1 MASSAFKPS
10 STHNSALMELA
21 RFLEPARGGERTIAL
36 PRHILEAV
44 RDSRPS
50 ETEMNALIQA
60 IEPGLTTPCE
70 RIDCEGLLL
79 LCWTFLHS
87 TPCLAQ
93 QRGLCLIAESLYHYQ
108 SDSPEKTA
116 LKRSKKLVIGKHAI
130 NALIKGFI
138 DLEKSEIFRR
148 WVGVLVLELLEDCA
162 DNAEK
167 LKSDPAR
174 LRSLSHLVKH
184 GKCRVFTLIAGSIV
198 RILLNHGVLPEE
210 LCLTEDDRT
219 LYSKFPKSKHHDIDW
234 VLAFGEFVDEV
245 VMANILVIQRSDV
258 LYAFG
263 LDAGFHQYNTVDN
276 SAILVTVTKDED
288 LRIVVSASPTGPA
301 VYVDVPLRNIQDT
314 TIESV
319 WNAESQ
325 AHRYAVT
332 IELTQAVRNAW
343 YHDAV
348 GRKDK
353 TMSIA
358 FSSPSHAETL
368 IELLQQPKKVR
379 TTGRPTVMESQP
391 IDCSEAAL
399 NGEFA
404 RPNLALTHSQS
415 LAGVALQANSLLI
428 QSSSNGISNHKNA
441 ALPSTSQNGITK
453 HVSESGQEVEIHHDT
468 QRPASSV
475 SSAVEGID
483 VSQPDRANC
492 GETNSKAPKS
502 TAHAD
507 GQVIES
513 PRPTGTSA
521 DVEFGDSPGPNNDG
535 SHQQDQVTKYQDQ
548 GYDSSYDISPRA
560 SRIRTKSRDNA
571 VTAMQPKPSRPPGNN
586 RTLPTTDNNP
596 TEKPPLSKPRRS
608 LRNNDGNIEAG
619 VESQSTL
626 ELERA
631 AGTLMKN
638 ITTSKP
644 SDNREVAAPAKSKV
658 GLQKSHFIKKAKEGK
673 GKGQAPKGKDQEHV
687 EDEYNLPG
695 SPNGKDRNHIEDE
708 YDLPLSP
715 KAPVRKLEASII
727 QGKASPQAPDRAI
740 QQKPKPK
747 RPVKAAISLSSV
759 PSKRLE
765 AQPKPAHAPK
775 PPPEKA
781 VRPAKSEANK
791 DAGDASIWD
800 AGLENSNEDHE
811 TSPKQKTKA
820 KRVAKKPARDFK
832 GGKSKTVEIQPK
844 KISSQA
850 SLEYIAKAKPAANL
864 AQTRSRRAAAL
875 IANKKIQGLEE
886 SDEIVEEV
894 EEPVSMSR
902 KKPTTPTNKVEI
914 QPSLTEI
921 PEKEVLKDTDKAQA
935 SVNSNAKNIT
945 LSKDTV
951 PSIRPDE
958 YANSEASS
966 VENVELVSTTTR
978 HGIVQAGTTSIAR
991 LPPTN
996 PDLLEAQGTSSYGG
1010 KERGLT
1016 GVDVNGDIHNRSQNR
1031 EKGCIPESITEDFRA
1046 ASKEEGS
1053 IIEPILEIDE
1063 GARPLGMVGD
1073 AEDRHF
1079 QEAMPEMEAIDRR
1092 ENGTMNDETSEIRKN
1107 TATSQIEEGHSHM
1120 TRQEVQNTKRTT
1132 QYVNQTSIKPE
1143 RSRATPGD
1151 SKARD
1156 PFEAKLSLLTPDNET
1171 STATMK
1177 ERAKSHMKQ
1186 TSKASKEYNGGQH
1199 RVDEGKDV
1207 RSTGLVND
1215 SGRVTQDETQ
1225 DVVGIVQQ
1233 EKNSSINA
1241 KSGLHKKIQARQ
1253 RSPKDKGPMKE
1264 SVQTEQE
1271 QNVGLTQ
1278 PQQAISK
1285 HNSPGIPV
1293 AAVENK
1299 RKAVHDGVAREKR
1312 PKLTPSN
1319 EHKTPLH
1326 GKNEN
1331 LLQPTANATST
1342 SAKGKPIKM
1351 RLAEM
1356 HPPDINRKPEIISFS
1371 AEGPKNQGSASIKK
1385 PKPVTISTGMQT
1397 DDSKQAAPGKE
1408 LELLKRKAASR
1419 VDDPA
1424 PSAYEQPPKRQK
1436 QYITPPTKHNHVP
1449 QMIPEPTNSI
1459 AVQEMPNRVSSQST
1473 RVDENGSPMPS
1484 VHARHDMVAQTHGYK
1499 KDEEVAGSYL
1509 ITDVHTEDGVSYA
1522 EGDILED
1529 DPSLPLTIFPP
1540 LHQGHNAGFDRFSS
1554 NSKGKYGSPTAPSN
1568 FASMPAHYMFQ
1579 DGTIVNS
1586 QTKENIVP
1594 SEPQDPFTGA
1604 GQVGTSDFI
1613 RALRR
1618 KSGTE
1623 GRSQDDLLSRKG
1635 TAINA
1640 KRQIPACT
1648 EDPEKTLVEIEPPR
1662 KQRKRDVISIGS
1674 TITSSSSGLTA
1685 SAGVSSS
1692 IEASSLESDA
1702 QWRKAFEPHQGD
1714 MLGVLTE
1721 ISHRLMRH
1729 LVDKEQAIQDAV
1741 QDYVYGGSKLI
1752 EFCERECQRALGL
1765 NKAQLDHFRS
1775 ELSKGLEKFLAEVM
1789 EIAEKFDNARN
1800 ADFERQWN
1808 VEQDRL
1814 MDAAKQEF
1822 SRFAK

>member
-1 MASSAFKPS
+1 M
-10 STHNSALMELA
+10 
-21 RFLEPARGGERTIAL
+21 
-36 PRHILEAV
+36 
-44 RDSRPS
+44 
-50 ETEMNALIQA
+50 
-60 IEPGLTTPCE
+60 
-70 RIDCEGLLL
+70 
-79 LCWTFLHS
+79 
-87 TPCLAQ
+87 
-93 QRGLCLIAESLYHYQ
+93 
-108 SDSPEKTA
+108 
-116 LKRSKKLVIGKHAI
+116 
-130 NALIKGFI
+130 
-138 DLEKSEIFRR
+138 
-148 WVGVLVLELLEDCA
+148 
-162 DNAEK
+162 
-167 LKSDPAR
+167 
-174 LRSLSHLVKH
+174 
-184 GKCRVFTLIAGSIV
+184 
-198 RILLNHGVLPEE
+198 
-210 LCLTEDDRT
+210 
-219 LYSKFPKSKHHDIDW
+219 
-234 VLAFGEFVDEV
+234 
-245 VMANILVIQRSDV
+245 
-258 LYAFG
+258 
-263 LDAGFHQYNTVDN
+263 DN

-301 VYVDVPLRNIQDT
+301 VYVDVPLGNIQDT
-314 TIESV
+314 TIVAV

-353 TMSIA
+353 KMSIA

-453 HVSESGQEVEIHHDT
+453 HVSESGLEVVIHHDT

-475 SSAVEGID
+475 SSAIEGID

-507 GQVIES
+507 GPVIES

-571 VTAMQPKPSRPPGNN
+571 VTAIQPKPSRPPGNN
-586 RTLPTTDNNP
+586 RTSPATDDGP
-596 TEKPPLSKPRRS
+596 TEKPPLSEPRRS
-608 LRNNDGNIEAG
+608 LRNYDVNIEAG

-631 AGTLMKN
+631 AGTLTKN
-638 ITTSKP
+638 VTTSKS

-658 GLQKSHFIKKAKEGK
+658 VQESHLIKKAKEGK
-673 GKGQAPKGKDQEHV
+673 GKGQALK
-687 EDEYNLPG
+687 
-695 SPNGKDRNHIEDE
+695 GKDRNHIEDE

-727 QGKASPQAPDRAI
+727 QGKTRPQAPDRAI

-747 RPVKAAISLSSV
+747 RPVKAATSLSSV

-765 AQPKPAHAPK
+765 AQSKPAHAPK

-791 DAGDASIWD
+791 DAGEASIWD

-811 TSPKQKTKA
+811 TSRKQKTKA

-832 GGKSKTVEIQPK
+832 EGKSKTVESQPK

-894 EEPVSMSR
+894 EESVSMSR
-902 KKPTTPTNKVEI
+902 KEPTTPTNKEEI
-914 QPSLTEI
+914 QRSLTEI
-921 PEKEVLKDTDKAQA
+921 PEKEVLKETDKAQA
-935 SVNSNAKNIT
+935 SVNSNAKNLT

-978 HGIVQAGTTSIAR
+978 HGIAQAGTTSIPR

-1016 GVDVNGDIHNRSQNR
+1016 GVDVNGDIHNMSRNR
-1031 EKGCIPESITEDFRA
+1031 EKGFIPESITNDFRA
-1046 ASKEEGS
+1046 ASKEGGS

-1063 GARPLGMVGD
+1063 GARPLEMVGD
-1073 AEDRHF
+1073 AEDSHF

-1092 ENGTMNDETSEIRKN
+1092 ENGTMNDETSESRKN

-1132 QYVNQTSIKPE
+1132 QYVNQASIKSE
-1143 RSRATPGD
+1143 WSRATPGD

-1156 PFEAKLSLLTPDNET
+1156 PFEAKLSLLTPDNEA
-1171 STATMK
+1171 STATVK
-1177 ERAKSHMKQ
+1177 ERARPHTKQ
-1186 TSKASKEYNGGQH
+1186 TSKVSKEYNGGQH
-1199 RVDEGKDV
+1199 RVDEGKHV
-1207 RSTGLVND
+1207 RSTGQIND
-1215 SGRVTQDETQ
+1215 SGRVTQDGTQ

-1241 KSGLHKKIQARQ
+1241 KSSIHKKIQAQQ
-1253 RSPKDKGPMKE
+1253 RSQKDQGPMKN

-1278 PQQAISK
+1278 PKQAISK
-1285 HNSPGIPV
+1285 PDSPGIPV
-1293 AAVENK
+1293 AVVENK
-1299 RKAVHDGVAREKR
+1299 RKAVPDGGAKEKR

-1319 EHKTPLH
+1319 EDKTPLH
-1326 GKNEN
+1326 GRNEN
-1331 LLQPTANATST
+1331 LRQPTAITTST
-1342 SAKGKPIKM
+1342 SAKGKPAKM
-1351 RLAEM
+1351 SLAEM

-1385 PKPVTISTGMQT
+1385 PKPLPISRGMQT
-1397 DDSKQAAPGKE
+1397 DDSNQAVPGNE

-1419 VDDPA
+1419 VDPS

-1436 QYITPPTKHNHVP
+1436 RYITPPTKHNHVP

-1459 AVQEMPNRVSSQST
+1459 AVQEKPNRVSSQST

-1509 ITDVHTEDGVSYA
+1509 ITDLHTEDGVSYA

-1554 NSKGKYGSPTAPSN
+1554 NSKRKYGSPTAPSN

-1604 GQVGTSDFI
+1604 GQVETSDFI

-1623 GRSQDDLLSRKG
+1623 ARSQDDLLSRKG
-1635 TAINA
+1635 TVINA
-1640 KRQIPACT
+1640 KRQLPACT
-1648 EDPEKTLVEIEPPR
+1648 EDPDKTLVEIEPPR

-1674 TITSSSSGLTA
+1674 AITSSSSGLTA

-1721 ISHRLMRH
+1721 ISHVSNVNAL
-1729 LVDKEQAIQDAV
+1729 KEQMI
-1741 QDYVYGGSKLI
+1741 LI
-1752 EFCERECQRALGL
+1752 V
-1765 NKAQLDHFRS
+1765 
-1775 ELSKGLEKFLAEVM
+1775 LAAPHE
-1789 EIAEKFDNARN
+1789 A
-1800 ADFERQWN
+1800 
-1808 VEQDRL
+1808 
-1814 MDAAKQEF
+1814 F
-1822 SRFAK
+1822 SR